1 MTSGAS
7 RLQVGVGQTVAVIE
21 RIIADAASVACCAR
35 DTEIHA
41 NTDRERV
48 PLYQRPLVVSLN
60 RVARVRRPCRWIKPA
75 AKTFF
80 NDHNSGAKRS

>member
-1 MTSGAS
+1 VTSGAS

-60 RVARVRRPCRWIKPA
+60 RVARLRRQRRQFKAA

-80 NDHNSGAKRS
+80 NDQDSGAI